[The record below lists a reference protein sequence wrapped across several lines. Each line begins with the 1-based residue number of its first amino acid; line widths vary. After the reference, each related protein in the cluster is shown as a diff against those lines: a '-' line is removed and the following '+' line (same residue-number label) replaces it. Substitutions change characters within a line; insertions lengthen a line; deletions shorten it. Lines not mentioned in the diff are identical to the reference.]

1 MKLLV
6 IEDNPRLSD
15 RVRRRLGRRYF
26 IDIAETGNEALYKVD
41 KCEYDLIILDLGLP
55 DMNGKDVC
63 KKLRDL
69 NIKIPILILTG
80 IDEKISRI
88 DLLDCGADDYV
99 VKPFDSEE
107 LRARIDALL
116 RRRVQRELRRVV
128 KYRELVIN
136 LDDRTVSRS
145 GSNINLRR
153 KEFDILEYLVS
164 NNGRILTREMIINH
178 AWDDYK
184 INLSST
190 VDVHIKHLRDKIDR
204 PFEYPIIKTAYGIG
218 YKVEALEQ

>member
-15 RVRRRLGRRYF
+15 RVRRRLGKKYY
-26 IDIAETGNEALYKVD
+26 IDIAETGNEALQKVN

-55 DMNGKDVC
+55 DMSGKEIC
-63 KKLRDL
+63 KKLRDVH
-69 NIKIPILILTG
+69 IKVPILVLTG
-80 IDEKISRI
+80 TDEKTSRI

-99 VKPFDSEE
+99 VKPFDSDE

-116 RRRVQRELRRVV
+116 RRKVQRELR
-128 KYRELVIN
+128 KILQYQDLMIN
-136 LDDRTVSRS
+136 LDDRTVSRAGADIS
-145 GSNINLRR
+145 LRR
-153 KEFDILEYLVS
+153 KEFDILEYLIS
-164 NNGRILTREMIINH
+164 NHGRILTREMIIHH

-184 INLSST
+184 VNLTST

-204 PFEYPIIKTAYGIG
+204 PFGFPIIKTAYGLG
-218 YKVEALEQ
+218 YKVDALE